1 MLGIKKCWFWAI
13 SKQFKFLYFQALKYK
28 SMVDSKSHS
37 RYKKMLI
44 LDTWTDKIPSYSSWN
59 IKSMVDLKPHS
70 RYEKMLILGYFE
82 TDEIRSSS
90 SWYIKSMVDS
100 KPYSRYIK
108 KGILGY
114 FETDKIRSS
123 SSRYVKYKI
132 KVWFEVSFARYK
144 KMACLSFFK
153 TVKDQIRKKN

>member
-1 MLGIKKCWFWAI
+1 
-13 SKQFKFLYFQALKYK
+13 
-28 SMVDSKSHS
+28 
-37 RYKKMLI
+37 
-44 LDTWTDKIPSYSSWN
+44 
-59 IKSMVDLKPHS
+59 MVDLKPHS

-100 KPYSRYIK
+100 KPYSRYKKMLILGTWTDEIPSSSSWNIKSMVDSKPYFRYIK